1 MSRCFE
7 GRTTRYLSSNL
18 WAETVTHLHEQ
29 SPAPVSGKTTRDV
42 TITNARGEEIEART
56 EAYIDGM
63 WYTIS
68 RNRMTYNAEGKR
80 TSLEN
85 LAGQVT
91 TTAWDCCHKV
101 SEVQPDGST
110 TTWDYDAE
118 GRMIASSRLIP
129 LDMTNVTW
137 LTTCYEYDDLGH
149 KTYEGGATYPVR
161 YTYDIFG
168 NKTTMTTYRDE
179 TSRTGGSPVQGD
191 VTTWLYDSASGSI
204 WDLGKDGMTL
214 TMSAWKGVCYD
225 RL

>member
-85 LAGQVT
+85 IAGQVT
-91 TTAWDCCHKV
+91 TTAWDCCHIIMQLKLR
-101 SEVQPDGST
+101 
-110 TTWDYDAE
+110 
-118 GRMIASSRLIP
+118 GRIRMKTGRKRPVNVIALNGI
-129 LDMTNVTW
+129 
-137 LTTCYEYDDLGH
+137 YGLGLLM
-149 KTYEGGATYPVR
+149 R
-161 YTYDIFG
+161 I
-168 NKTTMTTYRDE
+168 
-179 TSRTGGSPVQGD
+179 
-191 VTTWLYDSASGSI
+191 WSI
-204 WDLGKDGMTL
+204 TIHL
-214 TMSAWKGVCYD
+214 
-225 RL
+225 